1 MSYYNGGF
9 FKNPTL
15 SKILFIKC
23 ATHLLKK
30 NRMIP
35 FWAELLLFFG
45 VLAVL
50 IVMTFLIVYFQ
61 PSQIVPSPTITPPVT
76 VTFINPI
83 VTQPVL
89 ITTLNSLNEVVC
101 IGFNSLSQLE
111 FGNCGSRDIQGTWE
125 YNLTLKI
132 AINQIAAT
140 TKSNCII
147 NPPSII
153 NPTVLGQVT
162 STSLQA
168 CNGVELNETTGYI
181 SGLTNDDS
189 QVVRIG
195 FIENSLAW
203 VSDINHA
210 NKFTITNA

>member
-1 MSYYNGGF
+1 
-9 FKNPTL
+9 
-15 SKILFIKC
+15 
-23 ATHLLKK
+23 
-30 NRMIP
+30 MIP

-61 PSQIVPSPTITPPVT
+61 PSQIVPSVTPTIPIT
-76 VTFINPI
+76 VTFIPPI
-83 VTQPVL
+83 TTQQVL
-89 ITTLNSLNEVVC
+89 ITTLDASNQVVC

-111 FGNCGSRDIQGTWE
+111 FGNCGSREIQGTWE
-125 YNLTLKI
+125 YNEQLKI

-147 NPPSII
+147 NPQSII

-168 CNGVELNETTGYI
+168 CNGVELNETSGYI
-181 SGLTNDDS
+181 SGLTNDS

-210 NKFTITNA
+210 NKFTIANA

>member
-1 MSYYNGGF
+1 
-9 FKNPTL
+9 
-15 SKILFIKC
+15 
-23 ATHLLKK
+23 
-30 NRMIP
+30 MIP

-61 PSQIVPSPTITPPVT
+61 PGQVTPTPTVTVPVT
-76 VTFINPI
+76 VTFIPPI
-83 VTQPVL
+83 ASQPVL
-89 ITTLNSLNEVVC
+89 ITTLNSQDEVVC
-101 IGFNSLSQLE
+101 IGFNNLSQLE
-111 FGNCGSRDIQGTWE
+111 FGNCGSTTIQGSWT
-125 YNLTLKI
+125 YNSNLKI

-147 NPPSII
+147 NPTSII

-162 STSLQA
+162 SGSLQS
-168 CNGVELNETTGYI
+168 CNGVGLDETTGYI
-181 SGLTNDDS
+181 SGLTSDS

-210 NKFTITNA
+210 NQFTITNA